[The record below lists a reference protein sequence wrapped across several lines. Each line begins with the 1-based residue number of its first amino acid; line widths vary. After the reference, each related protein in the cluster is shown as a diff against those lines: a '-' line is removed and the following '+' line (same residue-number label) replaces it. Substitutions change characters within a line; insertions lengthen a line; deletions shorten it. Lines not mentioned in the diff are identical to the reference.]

1 MKQEFKILTLNNV
14 AFQGQRQFPAERYKV
29 VSEVKNPDAVLLRS
43 QDIHEMK
50 ISKSLL
56 AVARAGAGVNNVP
69 VEKLTALGIPVFN
82 APGANAN
89 AVKELVLAGLFLAA
103 RNVIQAW
110 DYVRDLDMA
119 AHEGSEK
126 ELAKGI
132 ESGKK
137 RFVGFELPGK
147 TLGVVGLGAIGV
159 EVANAALELGMNVI
173 GYDPKITVD
182 RAWQLSAGVEQA
194 PNMDEV
200 FSRANIVTVHVP
212 LNDDT
217 RGLVGQSQLSI
228 MPKGA
233 VALNFARH
241 GIYENE
247 AVLRSLEEGLLS
259 GYVTDFPTQDLI
271 GKEGVICL
279 PHLGAST
286 LEAEEN
292 CAVMVTNNLQDFL
305 ENGNVRHSVNFPDAL
320 LKRTRPHRI
329 VIANTNMPNM
339 VGQVSTCLAQE
350 DINIADLLN
359 VSKGAVAHTI
369 VDLDGPVSDET
380 LKRIRSING
389 ILCVRVLPIFES

>member
-1 MKQEFKILTLNNV
+1 MMMKQEFKILALNNV
-14 AFQGQRQFPAERYKV
+14 ALQGQGQLPAERYEIA
-29 VSEVKNPDAVLLRS
+29 SEIADPDAVLLRS
-43 QDIHEMK
+43 QDIHEME

-69 VEKLTALGIPVFN
+69 VEKLTTLGIPVFN

-89 AVKELVLAGLFLAA
+89 AVKELVLTGLFLAA
-103 RNVIQAW
+103 RSVIPAW
-110 DYVRDLDMA
+110 DYVRRL
-119 AHEGSEK
+119 EGSEK
-126 ELAKGI
+126 ELAEAV
-132 ESGKK
+132 ESGKR

-147 TLGVVGLGAIGV
+147 TLGIVGLGAIGV
-159 EVANAALELGMNVI
+159 EVANAALELGMNVV

-194 PNMDEV
+194 PSMNDV
-200 FSRANIVTVHVP
+200 FNRANIVTVHVP

-217 RGLVGQSQLSI
+217 RGLIGQSQLSI

-241 GIYENE
+241 GIYENK
-247 AVLRSLEEGLLS
+247 AVLQSLAGGPLS
-259 GYVTDFPTQDLI
+259 GYVTDFPTRDLI
-271 GKEGVICL
+271 GKKGVICL

-305 ENGNVRHSVNFPDAL
+305 ENGNIRHSVNFPDAL
-320 LKRTRPHRI
+320 LRRTRPHRI
-329 VIANTNMPNM
+329 AIANTNVPNM

-369 VDLDGPVSDET
+369 VDLDGPVGAET
-380 LKRIRSING
+380 LKRILSING
-389 ILCVRVLPIFES
+389 ILCARVLPIFES

>member
-1 MKQEFKILTLNNV
+1 MIMKRQFKILALNNLDL
-14 AFQGQRQFPAERYKV
+14 QGQRQFPMERYEV
-29 VSEVKNPDAVLLRS
+29 ASEIVNPDAVLLRS
-43 QDIHEMK
+43 QDIHEME

-69 VEKLTALGIPVFN
+69 VEKLTTLGIPVFN

-89 AVKELVLAGLFLAA
+89 AVKELVLTSLFLAA

-110 DYVRDLDMA
+110 DYVRKL
-119 AHEGSEK
+119 EGSEK
-126 ELAKGI
+126 ELAEAI
-132 ESGKK
+132 ESGKR

-147 TLGVVGLGAIGV
+147 TLGVIGLGAIGV

-173 GYDPKITVD
+173 GYDSKITVD

-194 PNMDEV
+194 PSMNEV
-200 FSRANIVTVHVP
+200 FNRANIVTVHVP

-217 RGLVGQSQLSI
+217 RGLIGQSQLSV

-241 GIYENE
+241 GIYENK
-247 AVLRSLEEGLLS
+247 AVLQSLAEGSLS
-259 GYVTDFPTQDLI
+259 GYVTDFPTRDLI

-286 LEAEEN
+286 WEAEEN

-305 ENGNVRHSVNFPDAL
+305 ENGNIRHSVNFSDAL
-320 LKRTRPHRI
+320 LRRMRPHRI
-329 VIANTNMPNM
+329 VIANTNVPNM
-339 VGQVSTCLAQE
+339 VGQVSTHLAQE

-359 VSKGAVAHTI
+359 VSRGAVAHTI
-369 VDLDGPVSDET
+369 VDLDGPVSAET